1 MGSKLLRRIAT
12 WVDFAASV
20 LSAGFLATLLLLVL
34 ADMKPRP
41 GDPDYKAHRFH
52 KALIAGT
59 GFTLVGL
66 LLAGAAARLY
76 AIVARGTE
84 GRYLV
89 FDTPSGPVS
98 FRAASVEQAI
108 NRTVAGMDEVA
119 DAALELVLPKGAK
132 VPTEARVRCRLYDR
146 PNLLA
151 IQDQVRATVSDR
163 YLEMFP
169 GQEPLAVRIS
179 VERIVFETPGP
190 KALPPAEGQPAAEAS
205 AETIPFRPQYPV
217 GD

>member
-1 MGSKLLRRIAT
+1 MGIKLLRRIAN
-12 WVDFAASV
+12 WIDFAASV
-20 LSAGFLATLLLLVL
+20 LAAAFLVALTLDLWRQRLGPLVANYQTLRSGRITIIAAAITLAILLV
-34 ADMKPRP
+34 
-41 GDPDYKAHRFH
+41 
-52 KALIAGT
+52 
-59 GFTLVGL
+59 VGAVL
-66 LLAGAAARLY
+66 RAVQ
-76 AIVARGTE
+76 IVTSSTE
-84 GRYLV
+84 GRYLI

-108 NRTVAGMDEVA
+108 NRTVAAMDEVA
-119 DAALELVLPKGAK
+119 DASLELVLPKGAK
-132 VPTEARVRCRLYDR
+132 VPSEARLRCRLFDR

-169 GQEPLAVRIS
+169 GQEALAVRIS

-190 KALPPAEGQPAAEAS
+190 KAVPPAEGQPAGEAS
-205 AETIPFRPQYPV
+205 AEPLPFRPQYPV

>member
-1 MGSKLLRRIAT
+1 MGIRTLRRIAN
-12 WVDFAASV
+12 WIDFAASILAAAFIV
-20 LSAGFLATLLLLVL
+20 AVTMDLWRHQISPHLTNFRALRSGRITITAAAATLVILL
-34 ADMKPRP
+34 
-41 GDPDYKAHRFH
+41 
-52 KALIAGT
+52 I
-59 GFTLVGL
+59 VG
-66 LLAGAAARLY
+66 
-76 AIVARGTE
+76 AILRAVQIVTSSTQ
-84 GRYLV
+84 GRYLL

-108 NRTVAGMDEVA
+108 NRTVAAMDEVA
-119 DAALELVLPKGAK
+119 DATLELVLPKNAK
-132 VPTEARVRCRLYDR
+132 VPSEARLRCRLFDR

-151 IQDQVRATVSDR
+151 IQDQVRATASDR

-190 KALPPAEGQPAAEAS
+190 KAVPAAEGRPGGEAS
-205 AETIPFRPQYPV
+205 AEALPFRPQYPV

>member
-1 MGSKLLRRIAT
+1 MGIKLFRRIAN
-12 WVDFAASV
+12 WIDFAASI
-20 LSAGFLATLLLLVL
+20 LSAALLVTMVIVL
-34 ADMKPRP
+34 WEVVTTGPR
-41 GDPDYKAHRFH
+41 ASHRFS
-52 KALIAGT
+52 IT
-59 GFTLVGL
+59 
-66 LLAGAAARLY
+66 AAAVTLAVLLVVGAVLRAY
-76 AIVARGTE
+76 QIVTNTNER
-84 GRYLV
+84 RYLL

-108 NRTVAGMDEVA
+108 NRTVSAMDEVA
-119 DAALELVLPKGAK
+119 DANLELIMPKAAK
-132 VPTEARVRCRLYDR
+132 VPSEARLRCRLFDR

-169 GQEPLAVRIS
+169 GQEPLPVRIS

-190 KALPPAEGQPAAEAS
+190 KAVPPAESPSGEAS
-205 AETIPFRPQYPV
+205 AEAVPFRPQYPV